1 MAGNKKPAAT
11 AHHGKPDEAAAQARA
26 AALSQFELALVVANN
41 AFAQWVSRCGAA
53 AGGAGF
59 SSLDLLVLSIVHRRL
74 RNKRVADICFA
85 MKVEDTHTVAYSLKK
100 LGNAG
105 LVSSQRNGKETRF
118 STTDAGK
125 RLCDDYYVVRRKF
138 LIESLAVLAEDE
150 LDLEAVAARLR
161 VLSGLYEQAAR
172 DAATA
177 SERS

>member
-1 MAGNKKPAAT
+1 MARRRT
-11 AHHGKPDEAAAQARA
+11 AEVAVRHGKPDEAATQARA
-26 AALSQFELALVVANN
+26 AALTQFELALVVASN
-41 AFAQWVSRCGAA
+41 AFSQWVGRCGAA

-59 SSLDLLVLSIVHRRL
+59 STLDLLVLSIVHRRL

-85 MKVEDTHTVAYSLKK
+85 MKVEDTHTVAYSLRK

-118 STTDAGK
+118 STTEAGK

-138 LIESLAVLAEDE
+138 LVEALGVLAEDE

-172 DAATA
+172 NAATGG
-177 SERS
+177 

>member
-1 MAGNKKPAAT
+1 MARNKSTEAA
-11 AHHGKPDEAAAQARA
+11 ARHHKPDEEAIQARA
-26 AALSQFELALVVANN
+26 AALTQFELALVVANN

-53 AGGAGF
+53 AGGASF
-59 SSLDLLVLSIVHRRL
+59 SSLDLLVLSNVHWRL

-85 MKVEDTHTVAYSLKK
+85 MKVEDAHTVAYSLKK

-118 STTDAGK
+118 STTEAGK
-125 RLCDDYYVVRRKF
+125 RLCDDYYAVRRKF
-138 LIESLAVLAEDE
+138 LVEALGVLAGDE

-172 DAATA
+172 NAATGG
-177 SERS
+177 